1 MVSLIKGSKAI
12 VVMIF
17 MSFTFDVLAED
28 DIFSKFKARLNL
40 SDEQIQQFEPIL
52 TDHRE
57 KLLSVM
63 KKQGVNPNPGLLKD
77 KIGFRQLRT
86 IKKDIDKVY
95 KQTEGQLV
103 DILSKEQ
110 FHEYK
115 KAQEELQNI
124 IVHGESGGGMV
135 KISIT
140 CKNEIKKID
149 IDDSLFSEER
159 DMLEDL
165 LIAAFN
171 DAIRKADKKTQES
184 MSGMTSGLNLPP
196 GMKLPF

>member
-1 MVSLIKGSKAI
+1 MKGGI
-12 VVMIF
+12 
-17 MSFTFDVLAED
+17 
-28 DIFSKFKARLNL
+28 
-40 SDEQIQQFEPIL
+40 
-52 TDHRE
+52 
-57 KLLSVM
+57 
-63 KKQGVNPNPGLLKD
+63 
-77 KIGFRQLRT
+77 
-86 IKKDIDKVY
+86 
-95 KQTEGQLV
+95 GQLM
-103 DILSKEQ
+103 KRAQQMQEKMQ
-110 FHEYK
+110 